1 MKNSNAARTLQ
12 YQVLYIMPK
21 YGGFCPKE
29 QLIRVQLHSTTSKSK
44 PQALSHLLAVHS
56 CSLPYDSWAI
66 PAKKAGKKAGS
77 CCCSQFSGSFEC
89 PVRDAAGGEEPSPAH
104 AASSQHPAHPP
115 QARTEHLHHGQTPV
129 LWAGF
134 PLCTL
139 SHRPGDSAALPV
151 ITDTLETQKVY

>member
-1 MKNSNAARTLQ
+1 
-12 YQVLYIMPK
+12 MPK

-89 PVRDAAGGEEPSPAH
+89 PVRDAGGGGRTQPRSRSRLPAPRTPTAGTHGASPSRSDPGFVGWLPTLHPFPSPRGLSCLAG
-104 AASSQHPAHPP
+104 
-115 QARTEHLHHGQTPV
+115 HH
-129 LWAGF
+129 
-134 PLCTL
+134 
-139 SHRPGDSAALPV
+139 
-151 ITDTLETQKVY
+151 